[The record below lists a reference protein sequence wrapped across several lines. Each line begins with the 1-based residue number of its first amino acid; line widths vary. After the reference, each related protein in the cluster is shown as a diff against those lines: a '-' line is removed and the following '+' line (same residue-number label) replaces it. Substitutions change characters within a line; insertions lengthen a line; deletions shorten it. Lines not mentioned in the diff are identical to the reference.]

1 MIQIIGKLLLYLF
14 LSLELEEKLDNFWQ
28 KIGSKRKIEAAESS
42 EEESNQVDSRSETCQ
57 FRHTRAD

>member
-1 MIQIIGKLLLYLF
+1 MLYLF
-14 LSLELEEKLDNFWQ
+14 LSLELDEKLDNFWQ